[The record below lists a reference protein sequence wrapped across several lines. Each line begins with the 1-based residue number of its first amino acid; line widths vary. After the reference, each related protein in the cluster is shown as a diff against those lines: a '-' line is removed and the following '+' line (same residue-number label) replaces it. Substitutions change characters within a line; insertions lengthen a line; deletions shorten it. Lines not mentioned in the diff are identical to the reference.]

1 MNDQDAGH
9 IAQPFTMPVELGKIR
24 EFAKA
29 TKSTHKAYDGE
40 VGETPLTPA
49 TFLMTSSWWQQPQH
63 NPLESLGLDRHRTLH
78 GGQEFIFHGEPPR
91 AGDVLTGCARIDK
104 RYTKVGKRGGAMTFL
119 EIVVAFSN
127 GEGRLVAETRSTIIE
142 TSRSTTENSDG

>member
-1 MNDQDAGH
+1 MHGQDVGH
-9 IAQPFTMPVELGKIR
+9 TAEPFTMAVELGKIR

-29 TKSTHKAYDGE
+29 TKSTHEAYQGE
-40 VGETPLTPA
+40 VGDTPLVPA
-49 TFLMTSSWWQQPQH
+49 TFLMTSSWWQQPEN
-63 NPLESLGLDRHRTLH
+63 NPLEGLGLDRRRILH

-91 AGDVLTGCARIDK
+91 AGDVLTGRARIDK

-127 GEGRLVAETRSTIIE
+127 REGRLVAETRSTIIE
-142 TSRSTTENSDG
+142 TSKSTTEHSDG